1 MSGGER
7 EPVLP
12 ALAPELVEFVLLPYI
27 GHTRAR
33 VWARLRVDFDPR
45 RLASGEEKDVV
56 HPVEFTEVL
65 ARLQGMI
72 GTESQVVINLLGHFF
87 DCGFYARLERVE
99 TLSGDDG
106 PVLLVFAG
114 AQGIALDPD
123 ELEAFVGRWPD
134 LPASSWVE
142 LHVAKC
148 LRVVIEPLANP
159 EPE

>member
-1 MSGGER
+1 MSGPLYPPGDFGE
-7 EPVLP
+7 
-12 ALAPELVEFVLLPYI
+12 AFDA
-27 GHTRAR
+27 AA
-33 VWARLRVDFDPR
+33 ARLRAAVA
-45 RLASGEEKDVV
+45 ASCARPGPWPARVRAAIEAVL
-56 HPVEFTEVL
+56 EFTEVL
-65 ARLQGMI
+65 ARPQGMI

-134 LPASSWVE
+134 LPASAWIE
-142 LHVAKC
+142 LHVARC
-148 LRVVIEPLANP
+148 LRVVIEPLADL